1 MNKTKLIGEL
11 KKICQQA
18 GAAIIEIYQHD
29 DFGVKEKLDHSPVTE
44 ADMTSHQIIVEGLQ
58 QLTPDI
64 PVLSEESSEIPFSTR
79 KTWSTFWL
87 VDPLDGT
94 KEFIKRNGE
103 FTINIALIENHRPVL
118 GIIFVPVTNEVY
130 YASDDVGAFWESAEG
145 EVKPIQVNSLH
156 QVDAVNIIASRSHMG
171 ERLSP
176 FLTHLAEIL
185 PAINISHL
193 GSALKFC
200 LIAEGKADFYP
211 RLTPTS
217 EWDTAAAQAIVETA
231 GGCLVDFNFQPLTY
245 NTQESLLN
253 PPFLVLG
260 DKHFSWQAALMPV
273 LKDIAKT

>member
-1 MNKTKLIGEL
+1 MGEL

-29 DFGVKEKLDHSPVTE
+29 DFGIREKLDHSPVTE
-44 ADMTSHQIIVEGLQ
+44 ADMASHQIIVEGLQ
-58 QLTPDI
+58 QLTPEI
-64 PVLSEESSEIPFSTR
+64 PVLSEESSAVPFSSR
-79 KTWSTFWL
+79 RTWSTFWL

-94 KEFIKRNGE
+94 KEFIQRNGE
-103 FTINIALIENHRPVL
+103 FTINIALIENNHPAL
-118 GIIFVPVTNEVY
+118 GIIFVPVTHEMY
-130 YASDDVGAFWESAEG
+130 YAEGQVGAFWESAEG
-145 EVKPIQVNSLH
+145 EVQPIHVNSLL
-156 QVDAVNIIASRSHMG
+156 QADIVNIIASRSHMG

-176 FLTHLAEIL
+176 FLSHLAEIL

-200 LIAEGKADFYP
+200 LIAEGKSDFYP

-217 EWDTAAAQAIVETA
+217 EWDTAAAQAIVEAA
-231 GGCLVDFNFQPLTY
+231 GGCIVDFNFQPLTY
-245 NTQESLLN
+245 NTRESLLN

-260 DKHFSWQAALMPV
+260 DKQYSWQEALKPV